1 MMLLSEIAKAVN
13 GQLRGEDVWVNSVD
27 ADSRSIEQGQLFVA
41 IKGERFDGNTFAEEA
56 LVKGAVAVLVSD
68 DNSPAQPSVVVK
80 DTRKALGQLAAYWR
94 EKLAAPVIAITG
106 SNGKT
111 TTKEMLV
118 EILTSATGDADLIH
132 ATYGNLNND
141 IGMPLT
147 LLGARP
153 KHQYI
158 VLEMGMN
165 HLGEIDYLTHIAK
178 PNVAV
183 INIAGTAHIGEL
195 GSRENIAKAKG
206 EIYAG
211 LGEHGIAIINQDDA
225 FEGYWKSLNTGRKI
239 ISFAMH
245 QQADVMAKAT
255 ESTSGIKI
263 ELTTPN
269 GVVEAKLSVLG
280 LHNVINALAAA
291 ATAIALGV
299 DNTHIAK
306 GLAFFQ
312 GVYGRLQAKLGING
326 ATLIDDTY
334 NANPDSMKAA
344 LDVLKHLG
352 GQTIFVM
359 GDMGELGVDAAK
371 LHSEIGAYAKKAG
384 VQHLLAIGDLSQ
396 NAVNAFGSGGKHFT
410 SIDLLVETLKPYMK
424 SDLTVL
430 VKGSRFMKME
440 KVVALLTTHNE
451 TEKNKTAEKMPCC

>member
-13 GQLRGEDVWVNSVD
+13 GQLRGEDVWVTSVD

-68 DNSPAQPSVVVK
+68 DNNPAQPSVVVT

-147 LLGARP
+147 LLGARQ

-178 PNVAV
+178 PDVAA

-225 FEGYWKSLNTGRKI
+225 FEGYWKSLNSGRKI

-245 QQADVMAKAT
+245 QQADVMAKAS
-255 ESTSGIKI
+255 ESTSGIQI

-269 GVVEAKLSVLG
+269 GVIEAKLSVLG
-280 LHNVINALAAA
+280 LHNVINALAAT

-299 DNTHIAK
+299 DNMHIAK

-312 GVYGRLQAKLGING
+312 GVYGRLQPKLGING

-352 GQTIFVM
+352 GQSIFVM

-371 LHSEIGAYAKKAG
+371 LHSEIGAYAKEAG

-440 KVVALLTTHNE
+440 KVVALLTTHHE
-451 TEKNKTAEKMPCC
+451 TEKK

>member
-13 GQLRGEDVWVNSVD
+13 GQLRGEDVWVTSVD

-56 LVKGAVAVLVSD
+56 LVKGAVAVLISD
-68 DNSPAQPSVVVK
+68 DNNPAQPSVVVT

-147 LLGARP
+147 LLGARQ

-225 FEGYWKSLNTGRKI
+225 FEGYWKSLNPGRKI

-245 QQADVMAKAT
+245 QQADVMAKAS
-255 ESTSGIKI
+255 ESTSGIQI

-269 GVVEAKLSVLG
+269 GVIEAKLSVLG
-280 LHNVINALAAA
+280 LHNVINALAAT

-299 DNTHIAK
+299 ENKHIAK

-312 GVYGRLQAKLGING
+312 GVYGRLQPKLGING

-352 GQTIFVM
+352 GQSIFVM
-359 GDMGELGVDAAK
+359 GDMGELGVDAAR
-371 LHSEIGAYAKKAG
+371 LHSEIGAYAKEAG

-440 KVVALLTTHNE
+440 KVVALLTTHHE